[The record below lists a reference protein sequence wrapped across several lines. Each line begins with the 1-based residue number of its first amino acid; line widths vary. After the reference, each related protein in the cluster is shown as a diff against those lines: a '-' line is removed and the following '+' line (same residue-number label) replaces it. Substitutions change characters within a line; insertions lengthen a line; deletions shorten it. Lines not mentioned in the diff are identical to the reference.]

1 MPCNLPLGSFWIFC
15 IVLLQ
20 VLPMSLTSGVHSD
33 DSSSGSL
40 TRQGTNALTDSLSGV
55 GYGYSFDSRKADISS
70 SIKSLETNKFSPK
83 TLARGIL
90 GISVLLFLGFLLSK
104 DRRNI
109 NWTLIAKGLIIQTA
123 IAVAVLKLP
132 WVQSGVNFVSQKFV
146 LLLSFTQNGAKFLF
160 GNIIQNTDTFGFIF
174 AFQVLPTVIFFSA
187 LTSLLFYFGILQKVV
202 YAFAWFM
209 KYTLRLSGAESL
221 SAAGNI
227 FLGQTE
233 SPLLVKPY
241 LSRMTRSELLCV
253 MTGGM
258 ATIAGGVLAAYIG
271 FLGGNDPELQA
282 FFAKHLITA
291 SVLAAPGAIVA
302 SKLLLPET
310 DAFSEEMNIEK
321 NKIGSNAL
329 EALANGTA
337 DGLRLAINV
346 AAMLLVF
353 ISLIA
358 LVNYILMNAIGEI
371 GGLNDYIQ
379 RLTNGQYKGLS
390 LQFVLGYTLAPL
402 TWLMGVNGTDIV
414 LVGQLLG
421 EKSILNEFVAYVSMS
436 EIIQSGGFVYSK
448 SVVISTYILC
458 GFANFASIGI
468 QIGGIGALAP
478 NRKSDL
484 SKLGIYALIGG
495 NLASMF
501 TATIV
506 GVLI

>member
-1 MPCNLPLGSFWIFC
+1 
-15 IVLLQ
+15 
-20 VLPMSLTSGVHSD
+20 MSLKGMLDSD
-33 DSSSGSL
+33 DSSSEVSSYPL
-40 TRQGTNALTDSLSGV
+40 TAVSPDSLSGEGPGV
-55 GYGYSFDSRKADISS
+55 SSDSQKADLSS
-70 SIKSLETNKFSPK
+70 SIKSLETYQFSFK
-83 TLARGIL
+83 TLGRGIL
-90 GISVLLFLGFLLSK
+90 GIAVLLLLGFLLSK
-104 DRRNI
+104 DRKNI
-109 NWTLIAKGLIIQTA
+109 NWALIAKGLIIQAVIA
-123 IAVAVLKLP
+123 IAVLKLP
-132 WVQSGVNFVSQKFV
+132 WVQSGVNFISQKFV

-160 GNIIQNTDTFGFIF
+160 GDIIQNTETFGFIF

-271 FLGGNDPELQA
+271 FLGGNDPELQV

-302 SKLLLPET
+302 AKLLLPET
-310 DAFSEEMNIEK
+310 DTFSEEMNIEK

-358 LVNYILMNAIGEI
+358 LVNHILINAIGEI
-371 GGLNDYIQ
+371 GGLNEHIQ
-379 RLTNGQYKGLS
+379 RLTHGQYKGLS

-402 TWLMGVNGTDIV
+402 TWLMGVNGPDIV

-478 NRKSDL
+478 NRRSDL

-506 GVLI
+506 GILI

>member
-1 MPCNLPLGSFWIFC
+1 MNTHIRLYLFCLLVFCTLVPFGKAYPAQSKTYSAGEFNQVLFQKNSTISSDKLSDASESNDLSSAIRKFNSGSISLQSLLRGLLGLS
-15 IVLLQ
+15 VLLIIGA
-20 VLPMSLTSGVHSD
+20 LISKDRKNINWWLIGKGLTI
-33 DSSSGSL
+33 
-40 TRQGTNALTDSLSGV
+40 Q
-55 GYGYSFDSRKADISS
+55 
-70 SIKSLETNKFSPK
+70 
-83 TLARGIL
+83 IL
-90 GISVLLFLGFLLSK
+90 IAISVLKF
-104 DRRNI
+104 
-109 NWTLIAKGLIIQTA
+109 A
-123 IAVAVLKLP
+123 
-132 WVQSGVNFVSQKFV
+132 WVQNAVNYISQKFV
-146 LLLSFTQNGAKFLF
+146 LLLSFTQNGSKFLF
-160 GNIIQNTDTFGFIF
+160 GSIIENTDSFGFIF

-187 LTSLLFYFGILQKVV
+187 LTSLLFYYGILQKIV
-202 YAFAWFM
+202 YGFAWFM
-209 KYTLRLSGAESL
+209 KYTLKLSGAESL

-241 LSRMTRSELLCV
+241 LSKMTRSELLCV

-271 FLGGNDPELQA
+271 FLGGNDPDLQV

-291 SVLAAPGAIVA
+291 SVMAAPGAIVA

-310 DAFSEEMNIEK
+310 EKFSEEMQIEQ

-329 EALANGTA
+329 EAIANGTT
-337 DGLRLAINV
+337 DGLKLAVNV

-358 LVNYILMNAIGEI
+358 LVNYILMNAIGELAGI
-371 GGLNDYIQ
+371 NEGIK
-379 RLTNGQYKGLS
+379 TITKGQYQGLS
-390 LQFVLGYTLAPL
+390 LQFILGYTLAPL
-402 TWLMGVNGTDIV
+402 TWLMGVNGTDII

-436 EIIQSGGFVYSK
+436 QIIQSGGFSDPK
-448 SVVISTYILC
+448 SVIIATYILC

-468 QIGGIGALAP
+468 QIGGIGSLAP

-495 NLASMF
+495 NMASMF
-501 TATIV
+501 TAIIV